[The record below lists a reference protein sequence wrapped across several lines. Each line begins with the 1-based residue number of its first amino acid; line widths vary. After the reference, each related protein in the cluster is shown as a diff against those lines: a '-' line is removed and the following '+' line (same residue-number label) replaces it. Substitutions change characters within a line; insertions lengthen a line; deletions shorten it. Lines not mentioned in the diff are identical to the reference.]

1 MELIKNFGVDPILL
15 GAQIVNFLIILFV
28 LRKFL
33 YKPVTELLQKRQD
46 AIKDGLKKS
55 IEASLR
61 LEKAVEEEKN
71 ILRNAKDAAKIIID
85 DARNEALETAKKV
98 EDIGRSKTEK
108 ILKDTKDQITKEI
121 AETEKRLTLNISKLS
136 IEFLKKS
143 LEQLFS
149 ENDQK
154 EILKKALKNI
164 K

>member
-154 EILKKALKNI
+154 EILKKALKNV